1 MFRTVSDGQSIHNYI
16 PAHLRRIF
24 YRNPS
29 FRHASHSGKDPLGIN
44 TNGLVFYLPLWA
56 MPDSA
61 FDSVDAIRTT
71 ATCSG
76 TTHSGSAR
84 AFASGDYI
92 ELESESILNFT
103 SGAFSIILG
112 VYPTTIAG
120 SNRMLLNRGL
130 DSTDGYFTMFS
141 ADGRAYIYTAQSGA
155 QQTSYTNAGEFVVN
169 NWYTVGFSRSG
180 NSCIIYKN
188 GVNANAVSGNHTNP
202 ATCAR
207 TAKIGIYND
216 KASNPFI
223 GSMAFV
229 AVYNR
234 ALGAEEQLDLHNKST
249 WLYR

>member
-1 MFRTVSDGQSIHNYI
+1 MFKTVGNGQSIRNYV

-24 YRNPS
+24 YNNPA
-29 FRHASHSGKDPLGIN
+29 FRHASHSGRDPLGVT

-56 MPDSA
+56 LSGSA
-61 FDSVDAIRTT
+61 FKSIDATQTT
-71 ATCSG
+71 STCSG
-76 TTHSGSAR
+76 TTHDGSSKI
-84 AFASGDYI
+84 FASGDYI

-112 VYPTTIAG
+112 VYPTTLAG
-120 SNRMLLNRGL
+120 SNRMLFNRGL

-141 ADGRAYIYTAQSGA
+141 ADGRVYIYTAQSGV
-155 QQTSYTNAGEFVVN
+155 QQASYTDAGDFVVN

-202 ATCAR
+202 ATSAR
-207 TAKIGIYND
+207 TAKIGIYDD

-223 GSMAFV
+223 GSMVFV

-234 ALGAEEQLDLHNKST
+234 ALGAEEHLDIHNKST